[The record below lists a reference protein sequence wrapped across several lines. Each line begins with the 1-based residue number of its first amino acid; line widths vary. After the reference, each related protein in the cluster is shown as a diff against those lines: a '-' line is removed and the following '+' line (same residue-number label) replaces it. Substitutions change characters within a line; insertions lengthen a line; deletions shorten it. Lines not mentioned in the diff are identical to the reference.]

1 MAETIG
7 TAEFSRMLLG
17 AAGQIRAHH
26 EQLSKLDS
34 AIGDGDH
41 GTAMMKAADAMER
54 AVAAAADRPLKT
66 LLTDTGWGMMG
77 TDSGSTG
84 PLLGSL
90 FMGMSE
96 AVGDSDQLD
105 GPALAD
111 VFAGGLAGLCKQ
123 TRAQVGD
130 KTMMDALVPAVEAL
144 RVAADGSASVAEALR
159 RAAEAARQ
167 GAEATAE
174 MQAAFGRAK
183 NLGERTLGH
192 VDPGATSMAYLFAGF
207 AEAAAT

>member
-7 TAEFSRMLLG
+7 TAEFAQMLLG

-26 EQLSKLDS
+26 KQLSKLDS

-41 GTAMMKAADAMER
+41 GTAMTKAADAIAQ
-54 AVAAAADRPLKT
+54 AVAAAPDKPLKA
-66 LLTDTGWGMMG
+66 LLVDTGWGVMS

-96 AVGDSDQLD
+96 AAGDGDRLD
-105 GPALAD
+105 AAAVAT
-111 VFAGGLAGLCKQ
+111 VFEGGLSGLCKQ
-123 TRAQVGD
+123 TRARQGD
-130 KTMMDALVPAVEAL
+130 KTMMDALIPAVEAL
-144 RVAADGSASVAEALR
+144 RAAADGSADVTESLR
-159 RAAEAARQ
+159 RAADAARE
-167 GAEATAE
+167 GAEATAA
-174 MQAAFGRAK
+174 MRAAFGRAK
-183 NLGERTLGH
+183 NLGERTIGH

-207 AEAAAT
+207 AEAVAT